1 MKELTIISGK
11 GGTGKTSLTASFA
24 SLAENKVMVDADVD
38 AADMDLILIP
48 SVKHEEDFK
57 GGHYAV
63 IRKDLC
69 TECGECR
76 ERCQY
81 GAISEDY
88 VIDKIDCEGCGVCVH
103 FCPVDAIEFPQRTC
117 GKWYISD
124 TRHGPMIHAKL
135 GIAEENS
142 GLLVSLLRQK
152 AREMAEQQGL
162 DKIIVDGPP
171 GIGCPVIASVAN
183 SNGVLIITEPTLS
196 GTHDMERVHQLSE
209 FLNVPT
215 MLCINKYDLN
225 PRISEKM
232 QAYAKT
238 HNIVFVGAIPYDRD
252 MTKAMVEQ
260 KSLVEYSDGAA
271 AAAVK
276 SIWEEVSDVVFPNN

>member
-11 GGTGKTSLTASFA
+11 GGTGKTSLTAAFA
-24 SLAENKVMVDADVD
+24 GLAENKVIVDADVD
-38 AADMDLILIP
+38 AADMDLILTP
-48 SVKHEEDFK
+48 TVRETDEFK

-63 IRKDLC
+63 IQPALC

-76 ERCQY
+76 QRCQY
-81 GAISEDY
+81 GAISENF
-88 VIDKIDCEGCGVCVH
+88 VIDKIDCEGCGVCVY
-103 FCPVDAIEFPQRTC
+103 FCPADAIEFPQRTC

-124 TRHGPMIHAKL
+124 TRHGALVHAKL

-152 AREMAEQQGL
+152 AKEIAEQQGL
-162 DKIIVDGPP
+162 GKIIVDGPP

-196 GTHDMERVHQLSE
+196 GIHDMQRVRELAG
-209 FLNVPT
+209 FLKVPA
-215 MLCINKYDLN
+215 MLCINKHDLN
-225 PRISEKM
+225 PAMADKM
-232 QAYAKT
+232 RDYAQSQDM
-238 HNIVFVGAIPYDRD
+238 HYVGAIPYDRD

-260 KSLVEYSDGAA
+260 QTLVEYSNGQAA
-271 AAAVK
+271 QAVIE
-276 SIWEEVSDVVFPNN
+276 IWEKVAARVFP